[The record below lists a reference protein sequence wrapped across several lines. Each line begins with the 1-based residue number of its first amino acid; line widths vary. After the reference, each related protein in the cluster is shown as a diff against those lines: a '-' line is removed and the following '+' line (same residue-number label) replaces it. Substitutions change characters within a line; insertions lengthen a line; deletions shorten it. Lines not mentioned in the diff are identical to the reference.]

1 MKTEQRKEVGDISMP
16 NWSQQDVHKGMHV
29 YTSDSQDLG
38 HVAEVHEDSFLV
50 HKGFFFPTDRY
61 IPYSAIAS
69 VDNDRVQLTMSA
81 DEAKQLE
88 WEKRPDYEEHAG
100 DPLQLFYDRG
110 HGVEDPYDETN
121 PNKT

>member
-1 MKTEQRKEVGDISMP
+1 MP
-16 NWSQQDVHKGMHV
+16 NWSQHDIQTHMHV
-29 YTSDSQDLG
+29 YTSDNQDLG
-38 HVAEVHEDSFLV
+38 HIAEVYPDSFLV

-69 VDNDRVQLTMSA
+69 IGNDQVHLTMSA

-88 WEKRPDYEEHAG
+88 WEKRPDYKAHSG

-110 HGVEDPYDETN
+110 HGIADPFDESN
-121 PNKT
+121 PDKT